1 LDIGIAA
8 FGFHRQVAAPMP
20 VRALNSLWVGDELG
34 YLEQLCVL
42 SGLAAGHAFNIYSY
56 DPDKLRGVP
65 SGATVKDAAEVMPRE
80 RLVTYAECGSYA
92 LGANFWRYEL
102 LAQGL
107 GYWVDLDLLLMKPL
121 ESGRD
126 YVFGKE
132 YEGTINTAVLL
143 APKDSGLVRDLNELP
158 EKVGRPPWYGPRRS
172 ALYYMR
178 RLRHGPLRVEDHPW
192 GTFGPGMFGYL
203 VKKHHLMEHAS
214 DPEVFYPISWHDAA
228 SLYGPAEKVEER
240 LTDRTRGIHLYNSQ
254 LRELA
259 KSRPPEGSFM
269 AKQFERFGL

>member
-1 LDIGIAA
+1 LRLGE
-8 FGFHRQVAAPMP
+8 FLVRVLVPMSL
-20 VRALNSLWVGDELG
+20 RALNSLWVGDRLD

-56 DPDKLRGVP
+56 EPEKLRGVP
-65 SGATVKDAAEVMPRE
+65 SGAIVRDAAEVMPRE
-80 RLVTYAECGSYA
+80 RLLTYAECGSYA

-102 LAQGL
+102 LALGL

-121 ESGRD
+121 ESDQD
-126 YVFGKE
+126 YVFGRE
-132 YEGTINTAVLL
+132 QEGTINTAVLL
-143 APKDSGLVRDLNELP
+143 APKESGLVRDLNALP
-158 EKVGRPPWYGPRRS
+158 EKVGCPPWYGPRRS

-178 RLRHGPLRVEDHPW
+178 RLRHGPLRLQDHPW

-203 VKKHHLMEHAS
+203 VKKHRLIDYAAEP
-214 DPEVFYPISWHDAA
+214 DVFYPVSWREAA
-228 SLYGPAEKVEER
+228 SLYGPAEKVEEQ
-240 LTDRTRGIHLYNSQ
+240 LTERTRGIHLYNSQ